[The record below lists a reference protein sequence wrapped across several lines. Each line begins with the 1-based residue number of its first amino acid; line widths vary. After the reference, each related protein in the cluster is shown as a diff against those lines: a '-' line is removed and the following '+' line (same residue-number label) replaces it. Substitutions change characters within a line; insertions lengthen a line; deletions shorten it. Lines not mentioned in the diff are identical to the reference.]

1 MREKY
6 VLNTSIFYYSENGEG
21 TLLSNSEIKSY
32 DYDELKRM
40 FDNLPGEI
48 YIGEYIPNIECI
60 KCSAIITSLDDDRF
74 FELMLEKYYIYNFKD
89 FIKYC
94 FDILFFLSRYH
105 YYA

>member
-32 DYDELKRM
+32 NYDELKKM
-40 FDNLPGEI
+40 FDNLPGEV
-48 YIGEYIPNIECI
+48 YIGEYIPNTECI

-74 FELMLEKYYIYNFKD
+74 FELMLEKHYIYNFRD
-89 FIKYC
+89 FINIDFKKL
-94 FDILFFLSRYH
+94 FDSLELMPT
-105 YYA
+105 